1 MKPSQPVSHP
11 SGHVQ
16 LPLGLTPSESL
27 EEAVRS
33 TQALLVSDPNNL
45 SLLNQLGALYL
56 AQGRPEEGIGPLEK
70 SLRISPDQ
78 FATLSDYASG
88 LGMLGRFQASLEIY
102 ERAIALN
109 PGYVMAHYNR
119 GLVLQILNHPGD
131 ALASFEQAI
140 ALDPNCAPAH
150 NNRGNILKGFNRL
163 EEALE
168 SYDRVLALHPAHAEA
183 HNNRGTVLQ
192 ELHRLE
198 DALAAYDQALFLNPS
213 YPAAHLNKSLLKLL
227 TGNYEEGWRLY
238 EWRWKAD
245 QKTEYRNF
253 TQPLWLGEES
263 LKDRTLLVQAEQ
275 GLGDMLQFCRYVPML
290 HEMGVKVI
298 LETPHPLVSILSTLT
313 DHLTV
318 IEKGSPL
325 PVFDYYCPVMSLP
338 LAFKTTGETIPVK
351 TPYLFAD
358 PSKISVW
365 QKRLGA
371 KTRPR
376 IALAWSGNVK
386 NTSLRNRSVA
396 LEDLTPLLNLPF
408 EFHSLQTEYRGNDKS
423 ILPTFPQIHDH
434 QSELKDFSDTAALV
448 SEMDLVISV
457 DTSVAHLTG
466 ALGKPLWVLL
476 PFTTSFRWLLDRSD
490 SPWYPTATLFRQSKP
505 GDWSTVISKVVCR
518 IQKEFK

>member
-1 MKPSQPVSHP
+1 MKPSRPTSHP
-11 SGHVQ
+11 SGHTQ
-16 LPLGLTPSESL
+16 LPLGLTPSENWI
-27 EEAVRS
+27 EAVRS
-33 TQALLVSDPNNL
+33 TQALLASDPNNL
-45 SLLNQLGALYL
+45 RLLNQLGALYL
-56 AQGRPEEGIGPLEK
+56 VQGRPEEGIVPLEK

-78 FATLSDYASG
+78 FAALSDYASG
-88 LGMLGRFQASLEIY
+88 LGMLSRFQASLEIY

-119 GLVLQILNHPGD
+119 GLVLQILNRPED

-140 ALDPNCAPAH
+140 ALDPDCAPAH
-150 NNRGNILKGFNRL
+150 LNRGNILKGFNRL

-192 ELHRLE
+192 ELHRWE
-198 DALAAYDQALFLNPS
+198 DALASYDQALFTNPS

-227 TGNYEEGWRLY
+227 TENYGEGWRLY

-245 QKTEYRNF
+245 QKAEYSNF
-253 TQPLWLGEES
+253 KQPLWLGEES
-263 LKDRTLLVQAEQ
+263 LKGLTLLVQAEQ

-290 HEMGVKVI
+290 HERGAKII
-298 LETPHPLVSILSTLT
+298 LEAPHPLVSLLSSLAV
-313 DHLTV
+313 HLIV
-318 IEKGSPL
+318 VEKGSPL
-325 PVFDYYCPVMSLP
+325 PVFDCYCPVLSLP
-338 LAFKTTGETIPVK
+338 LAFKTTGESIPAK

-365 QKRLGA
+365 QKRLGV

-376 IALAWSGNVK
+376 IALAWSGNLK
-386 NTSLRNRSVA
+386 NTNLRNRSIA
-396 LEDLTPLLNLPF
+396 LEDLAPLLNLPF
-408 EFHSLQTEYRGNDKS
+408 EFHSLQTEYRENDKS
-423 ILPTFPQIHDH
+423 ILSSFPQIRDH
-434 QSELKDFSDTAALV
+434 QNELKDFSDTAALV
-448 SEMDLVISV
+448 SEMDLIISV

-490 SPWYPTATLFRQSKP
+490 SPWYPTATLFRQSTR
-505 GDWSTVISKVVCR
+505 GDWSTNISEVVCR
-518 IQKEFK
+518 IQKGFK

>member
-1 MKPSQPVSHP
+1 MKPRQPVSHP

-102 ERAIALN
+102 ERVIALN
-109 PGYVMAHYNR
+109 PDYVMAHYNR

-131 ALASFEQAI
+131 ALASFERAI

-434 QSELKDFSDTAALV
+434 QSELKDFSDTAGLV
-448 SEMDLVISV
+448 SEMDLIISV

-490 SPWYPTATLFRQSKP
+490 SPWYPTATLFRQSTQ